1 MEIMEN
7 SFRNTKWEIHRTKV
21 IRYRFM
27 HGSSQRLND
36 RYNTTE
42 YFTCRNAL
50 FCCWGSVVGLA
61 LDLVTSRP
69 LCCRRRLTKAA
80 KPTSPA
86 ISSRPIVE
94 MTTAVDSD
102 WLKPASILSL
112 YPWRWGISLPD
123 EWDLFLCH
131 LPSGCNASKV
141 AQLYNNTSYRYN

>member
-1 MEIMEN
+1 MRGSSQRLNDRYSTTEYFIPILTYLLPKVTN
-7 SFRNTKWEIHRTKV
+7 ILQVKRFKIIRSSTLRKWEIDRTKV

-112 YPWRWGISLPD
+112 YP
-123 EWDLFLCH
+123 
-131 LPSGCNASKV
+131 
-141 AQLYNNTSYRYN
+141 